1 MKGFLSSVAELF
13 GRSPRLTLVVNGQR
27 IRFNSSA
34 EFGYSCA
41 GRVGLPPER
50 VAMVQSLSI
59 DQLRDE
65 HQDLGLLQAKLAQ
78 VVADAARD
86 PEVLRDRLGGIPLHS
101 FTADNDWRSLF
112 SALREPEV
120 AASYLQVAVGHYMQ
134 YLANRQQVFRMEA
147 RQGRGPDRQPVDID
161 RLSLRHG
168 KGAPRR
174 DYQRLPKGRSIVL
187 GLAPGDS
194 VEMILSRHKCQ
205 LRMDEHLK
213 FTHINEQS
221 DEMDNRRVAIGRDK
235 VNDVIIDPEWRDVS
249 RLHLVVE
256 DLGNGNV
263 QLTDVSSHGTFLP
276 VEFMQKIKYQ
286 DPQTVEDEPAAP
298 GGGEQTRPRRT
309 QH

>member
-1 MKGFLSSVAELF
+1 MKGFLSSMAGLF
-13 GRSPRLTLVVNGQR
+13 GGSARLTLVINGQR
-27 IRFNSSA
+27 VCFNSPT

-50 VAMVQSLSI
+50 IATVQAMSI

-65 HQDLGLLQAKLAQ
+65 HQDLGLLQARLAQ
-78 VVADAARD
+78 IVADAAQNS
-86 PEVLRDRLGGIPLHS
+86 EVLRERLDSIPLHS
-101 FTADNDWRSLF
+101 FTADHDWRGLF
-112 SALREPEV
+112 TALRKPGV
-120 AASYLQVAVGHYMQ
+120 ATPYLQVAVGHYLQ

-147 RQGRGPDRQPVDID
+147 RQGRGPGRQPVDID
-161 RLSLRHG
+161 RLSMRHG
-168 KGAPRR
+168 KGSPRR

-205 LRMDEHLK
+205 LRMDERLR

-221 DEMDNRRVAIGRDK
+221 DEVDNKRVAIGRDK

-286 DPQTVEDEPAAP
+286 DPQTMEDGPAEPDGAEHA
-298 GGGEQTRPRRT
+298 RPRRT
-309 QH
+309 H